1 MIKYSIATTVW
12 LGLGK
17 FFNLL
22 ESIKKFT
29 NLEDKEIIVIS
40 NHDPNNPDYKGR
52 MEKLKAIE
60 GINLHLMGYNALF
73 TRATNKAIELAKG
86 EYICEINPDC
96 EILEKDW
103 LEKIVA
109 CMEEHKAGVAG
120 VKLVRGGLIMH
131 AGAAGG
137 GMHIGLNQP
146 ENEYNQASKVEWV
159 TGACIVFKK
168 EVAKKIGG
176 FPMGPNNSWGHF
188 GSDREFCRNAKK
200 AGYQVI
206 YCPVKVGH
214 LWGRSG
220 E

>member
-1 MIKYSIATTVW
+1 MIKYSITTTVW
-12 LGLGK
+12 LALGQ

-40 NHDPNNPDYKGR
+40 NHNVKNPAHKNWI
-52 MEKLKAIE
+52 EKLKAIQ
-60 GINLHLMGYNALF
+60 GIKLHFMGYNSLY
-73 TRATNKAIELAKG
+73 TRAVNKAIELSKG

-96 EILEKDW
+96 EIIEKDW
-103 LEKIVA
+103 LEKITS
-109 CMEEHKAGVAG
+109 CMEKHQAGVAG

-131 AGAAGG
+131 AGATGDG
-137 GMHIGLNQP
+137 YHIGLNKP
-146 ENEYNQASKVEWV
+146 ENEYNQPSEVEWV

-176 FPMGPNNSWGHF
+176 FPMGPNNAWQHF
-188 GSDREFCRNAKK
+188 GSDREFCRNARK

-206 YCPVKVGH
+206 YCPVKVKH